1 MDAVESCN
9 CWIGSIID
17 WDNVDLL
24 LNDYIEKIMDY
35 AEDSESPLKYLTD
48 KCSNLFNFCPYCGE
62 KINYPE
68 LRKRLKEY
76 IEQSKSPAKHSTKGK
91 K

>member
-9 CWIGSIID
+9 CMIGYIIA
-17 WDNVDLL
+17 WDIIGLRLDN
-24 LNDYIEKIMDY
+24 YIETIMDY
-35 AEDSESPLKYLTD
+35 AEDSESPLNYLT
-48 KCSNLFNFCPYCGE
+48 KTYSQLFNFCPYCGE
-62 KINYPE
+62 KINHPE
-68 LRKRLKEY
+68 LKKRLKEY